1 MTTTTAA
8 TALEADY
15 NELDDELAGEVL
27 GLLESLPAEQWRE
40 LLRHM
45 SGAVAHYDRTGHV
58 GPLIH
63 FARSVRITMQ
73 LQSNKDY
80 LRAVEVADAA
90 PLGDLESAEDV
101 IARARERRA
110 R

>member
-1 MTTTTAA
+1 MTTTADVTHLD
-8 TALEADY
+8 TDY

-27 GLLESLPAEQWRE
+27 ALLESLPMEQWRE

-45 SGAVAHYDRTGHV
+45 SAAVAHYDRTGHV
-58 GPLIH
+58 DPLIQ
-63 FARSVRITMQ
+63 FARSVRTTTQ

-80 LRAVEVADAA
+80 LRAVEAADAA
-90 PLGDLESAEDV
+90 PLGELESVGDV